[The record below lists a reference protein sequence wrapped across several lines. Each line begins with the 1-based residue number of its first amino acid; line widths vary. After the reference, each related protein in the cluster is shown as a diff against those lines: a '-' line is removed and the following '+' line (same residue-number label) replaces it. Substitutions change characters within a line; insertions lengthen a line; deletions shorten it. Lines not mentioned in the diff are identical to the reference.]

1 MKIDFRFFYPLAI
14 VSLLGMLSACTQP
27 TGLVNV
33 AMSPAEDR
41 SFDRLRA
48 DTTIALKI
56 NEVLLGEEYRDLYAE
71 ISSDVYE
78 GIVLLTGT
86 VKYSQNKERATNL
99 MRGIKNGGRTINSL
113 QVTSNYGV
121 AAAVNDLWIETH
133 LKVRLLNTKGI
144 RSINYRWRSVNS
156 TVYLIGAARSQAEM
170 DTVLSVIRT
179 TNRVRKVINHAW
191 VRLPKR

>member
-1 MKIDFRFFYPLAI
+1 MNIDFRFCYPLAI

-48 DTTIALKI
+48 DTTIALQI
-56 NEVLLGEEYRDLYAE
+56 NKVLLGEAYRDLYAE
-71 ISSDVYE
+71 ISTDVYE

-99 MRGIKNGGRTINSL
+99 MRGIKHVRRTINDL
-113 QVTSNYGV
+113 QVTANYGV
-121 AAAVNDLWIETH
+121 AAAVNDLLIETH

-144 RSINYRWRSVNS
+144 RSINYRWRSVNG

-170 DTVLSVIRT
+170 ETVLSVIRT
-179 TNRVRKVINHAW
+179 TNRVGKVINHAW
-191 VRLPKR
+191 VRMPKS

>member
-48 DTTIALKI
+48 DTTIALQI
-56 NEVLLGEEYRDLYAE
+56 NEVLLGEAYRDLYAE
-71 ISSDVYE
+71 ISTDVYE

-86 VKYSQNKERATNL
+86 VKYAQNKERATNL
-99 MRGIKNGGRTINSL
+99 MRGIKNVVEAVHAALVERGGA
-113 QVTSNYGV
+113 Q
-121 AAAVNDLWIETH
+121 
-133 LKVRLLNTKGI
+133 RLALHG
-144 RSINYRWRSVNS
+144 SGGYP
-156 TVYLIGAARSQAEM
+156 
-170 DTVLSVIRT
+170 
-179 TNRVRKVINHAW
+179 
-191 VRLPKR
+191 LPLCPRASR

>member
-1 MKIDFRFFYPLAI
+1 MNIDFRFCYPLAI

-48 DTTIALKI
+48 DTTIALQI
-56 NEVLLGEEYRDLYAE
+56 NKVLLGEAYRDLYAE
-71 ISSDVYE
+71 ISTDVYE

-99 MRGIKNGGRTINSL
+99 MRGIKHVRRTINDL
-113 QVTSNYGV
+113 QVTANYGV
-121 AAAVNDLWIETH
+121 AAAVNDLLIETH

-144 RSINYRWRSVNS
+144 RSINYRWRSVNG

-170 DTVLSVIRT
+170 ETVLSVIRT
-179 TNRVRKVINHAW
+179 TNRVGKVINHAW
-191 VRLPKR
+191 IRLPKS